1 MTTLAGYRVDN
12 CNGCGKAYLVGES
25 KDRKKCEGCAK

>member
-12 CNGCGKAYLVGES
+12 CNGCGKVYLVGES
-25 KDRKKCEGCAK
+25 RDRNKCAGCSK

>member
-1 MTTLAGYRVDN
+1 MTTLAGYQVDN

-25 KDRKKCEGCAK
+25 KDIKKCEGCAK